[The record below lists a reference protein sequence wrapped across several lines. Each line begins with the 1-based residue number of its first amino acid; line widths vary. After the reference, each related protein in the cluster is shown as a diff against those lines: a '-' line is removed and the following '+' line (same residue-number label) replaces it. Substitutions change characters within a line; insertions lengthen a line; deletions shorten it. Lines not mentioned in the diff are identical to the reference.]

1 MKKSDLPDWDYKMKF
16 LTIIDTNVIVSA
28 FLSRHNDSA
37 TVLFLDCLFKGTII
51 PVYNDEILNEYSTV
65 LTRSKFK
72 IAKEKI
78 DAVLTEIKTKGIHS
92 ERVNSG
98 ETLPDAKDL
107 VFYEVALS
115 QEDSFLVTGN
125 LKHFPK
131 KPFVVSPAEMMEI
144 IHAATF
150 GGGKILSET
159 RAMYGR
165 GVYGNW

>member
-1 MKKSDLPDWDYKMKF
+1 MKF

-37 TVLFLDCLFKGTII
+37 TVLLLDCLFKGTII
-51 PVYNDEILNEYSTV
+51 PIYNDEILNEYYVV

-72 IAKEKI
+72 IAKDKI

-92 ERVNSG
+92 ERINSG

-115 QEDSFLVTGN
+115 KEDSFLVTGN

-131 KPFVVSPAEMMEI
+131 KPFVVSPAEMVDI
-144 IHAATF
+144 INAMRSTDGKLLNEPQAEN
-150 GGGKILSET
+150 GG
-159 RAMYGR
+159 
-165 GVYGNW
+165 N

>member
-1 MKKSDLPDWDYKMKF
+1 MKKSDLPDWDNKMKF

-37 TVLFLDCLFKGTII
+37 TVLFLDCLFKGAII

-115 QEDSFLVTGN
+115 KEDSFLVTGN

-144 IHAATF
+144 INVTMF
-150 GGGKILSET
+150 GDGKILSEP

-165 GVYGNW
+165 GVYENW

>member
-1 MKKSDLPDWDYKMKF
+1 MKL

-28 FLSRHNDSA
+28 FLSRYNDSA
-37 TVLFLDCLFKGTII
+37 TVLLLDCLFKGTII
-51 PVYNDEILNEYSTV
+51 PIYNDEILNEYYVV

-72 IAKEKI
+72 IAKDKI

-92 ERVNSG
+92 ERINSG
-98 ETLPDAKDL
+98 ETLPDDKDL

-115 QEDSFLVTGN
+115 KEDSFLVTGN

-144 IHAATF
+144 INAAML

>member
-1 MKKSDLPDWDYKMKF
+1 MKIF
-16 LTIIDTNVIVSA
+16 AVIDTNVIVSA
-28 FLSRHNDSA
+28 LISRHTDSA
-37 TVLFLDCLFKGTII
+37 TVMVLNSVFSEHII
-51 PVYNDEILNEYSTV
+51 PVYNEDILNEYATV
-65 LTRSKFK
+65 LRRKKFNFSEDF
-72 IAKEKI
+72 INETI
-78 DAVLTEIKTKGIHS
+78 TTIKDKGIHS

-115 QEDSFLVTGN
+115 KEDSFLVTGN

-144 IHAATF
+144 INVTMF
-150 GGGKILSET
+150 GDGKILSEP

-165 GVYGNW
+165 GVYENW

>member
-37 TVLFLDCLFKGTII
+37 TVLLLDCLFKGTII
-51 PVYNDEILNEYSTV
+51 PIYNDEILNEYSTV

-98 ETLPDAKDL
+98 ETLTDAKDL

-115 QEDSFLVTGN
+115 KEDSFLVTGN

-131 KPFVVSPAEMMEI
+131 KPFVVSPTEMMEI
-144 IHAATF
+144 IHAAMF
-150 GGGKILSET
+150 GGGRILSEP

>member
-37 TVLFLDCLFKGTII
+37 TVLFLDCLFKGTITPI
-51 PVYNDEILNEYSTV
+51 YNDEILNEYSTV

-115 QEDSFLVTGN
+115 KEDSFLVTGN

-131 KPFVVSPAEMMEI
+131 KPFVVSPAEMLEI
-144 IHAATF
+144 INTAMF

>member
-1 MKKSDLPDWDYKMKF
+1 MKKSDLPDWDNNMKF

-115 QEDSFLVTGN
+115 KEDSFLVTGN

-144 IHAATF
+144 INVTMF
-150 GGGKILSET
+150 GDGKILSEPGE
-159 RAMYGR
+159 MYGR
-165 GVYGNW
+165 GFYGNW

>member
-1 MKKSDLPDWDYKMKF
+1 MKKSDSPDWDNKMKF

-28 FLSRHNDSA
+28 FLSRYNDSA
-37 TVLFLDCLFKGTII
+37 TVLLLDYLFKGTIT

-115 QEDSFLVTGN
+115 KEDSFLVTGN

-144 IHAATF
+144 INAAMF
-150 GGGKILSET
+150 GGGKILSEP

>member
-1 MKKSDLPDWDYKMKF
+1 MKKSDLPDWDYKMKI

-37 TVLFLDCLFKGTII
+37 TVLFLDYLFKGAII

-115 QEDSFLVTGN
+115 KEDSFLVTGN

-144 IHAATF
+144 IHAAMF
-150 GGGKILSET
+150 GGGKILSEPG
-159 RAMYGR
+159 AMYGR

>member
-37 TVLFLDCLFKGTII
+37 TVLFLDCLFKGTITPI
-51 PVYNDEILNEYSTV
+51 YNDEILNEYSTV

-115 QEDSFLVTGN
+115 KEDSFLVTGN

-144 IHAATF
+144 INAVML
-150 GGGKILSET
+150 GGGKILSEP

-165 GVYGNW
+165 CVYGNW

>member
-1 MKKSDLPDWDYKMKF
+1 MKIF
-16 LTIIDTNVIVSA
+16 AVIDTNVIVSA
-28 FLSRHNDSA
+28 LISRHTDSA
-37 TVLFLDCLFKGTII
+37 TVMVLNSVFSEHII
-51 PVYNDEILNEYSTV
+51 PVYNEDILNEYATV
-65 LTRSKFK
+65 LRRKKFNFSEDF
-72 IAKEKI
+72 INETI
-78 DAVLTEIKTKGIHS
+78 TTIKDKGLHS

-144 IHAATF
+144 INAAML
-150 GGGKILSET
+150 GGGKILSEP
-159 RAMYGR
+159 RAEYGR
-165 GVYGNW
+165 Y

>member
-37 TVLFLDCLFKGTII
+37 TVLFLDCLFKGTITPI
-51 PVYNDEILNEYSTV
+51 YNDEILNEYSTV

-115 QEDSFLVTGN
+115 KEDSFLVTGN

-144 IHAATF
+144 IHAAMF

-159 RAMYGR
+159 RAIYGR

>member
-1 MKKSDLPDWDYKMKF
+1 MKKSDSPDWDNKMKF

-28 FLSRHNDSA
+28 FLSRYNDSA
-37 TVLFLDCLFKGTII
+37 TVLLLDYLFKGAII

-115 QEDSFLVTGN
+115 KEDSFLVTGN

-144 IHAATF
+144 INVTMF
-150 GGGKILSET
+150 GDGKILSEP

-165 GVYGNW
+165 GVYENW